1 MNDDIQAAADS
12 MAPLRVGRTDR
23 DGPRPPA
30 FQGMS
35 AGPARAA
42 DAPFAERTGPL
53 ARIWKRKATPRATQ
67 ALKAK
72 VLPAAAQAE
81 LFSAAAS
88 SIIARRDGRA
98 PYLAYDSFAGFDGAR
113 EPAEGFHLIDTTMMY
128 APRSGGVKRYLTA
141 KRAWLARHRPDI
153 DHTLVAP
160 GARTR
165 AEGQGMVSVSAAR
178 LPFGNGY
185 RMPASLTKWETVL
198 RILEPD
204 VIEAGDVFVPG
215 HAALYAGEAL
225 GVPVVG
231 FCHTDAAA
239 LAALHFGEWAEAP
252 TFSFWA
258 QAYQR
263 FDHVV
268 APSRHMAARLADAGV
283 TRMSIQQLGVDTE
296 LFHPARG
303 DRARLIRRLGLP
315 ANTRLLV
322 FAGRPAREKNID
334 SMVAA
339 VERLG
344 APYRLLLVGAGKD
357 VSWSPRVISLDFERD
372 PVRLAGL
379 LASCDA
385 ALHANENEIFGLFV
399 LEAMAAGLPVVG
411 SRRGGVGEL
420 IDESV
425 GQPADDVEP
434 AGLAAAIEALFA
446 RDLSELSAAARR
458 RAETRHGWDATFEAL
473 TGLYEDLIDGRAAAP
488 LALTA

>member
-1 MNDDIQAAADS
+1 M
-12 MAPLRVGRTDR
+12 
-23 DGPRPPA
+23 
-30 FQGMS
+30 
-35 AGPARAA
+35 
-42 DAPFAERTGPL
+42 
-53 ARIWKRKATPRATQ
+53 K

-72 VLPAAAQAE
+72 VLRPESSAE
-81 LFSAAAS
+81 LFNAAAN
-88 SIIARRDGRA
+88 SIIARRSGRVFDATA
-98 PYLAYDSFAGFDGAR
+98 PQFDNLIR
-113 EPAEGFHLIDTTMMY
+113 LEPDVATALTEPGNGGYHLLDTTMMW
-128 APRSGGVKRYLTA
+128 APKSGGVKRYLTA
-141 KRAWLARHRPDI
+141 KRAWLARRRPDI
-153 DHTLVAP
+153 RHTLVVP
-160 GARTR
+160 GARTA
-165 AEGQGMVSVSAAR
+165 AEGEGLVTVSATR
-178 LPFGNGY
+178 LPFGDGY
-185 RMPASLTKWETVL
+185 RMPASLSKWETVL
-198 RILEPD
+198 RLLEPD

-252 TFSFWA
+252 TFNFWA

-268 APSRHMAARLADAGV
+268 APSRHMAARLSEAGV
-283 TRMSIQQLGVDTE
+283 TRMSIQQLGVDTD

-303 DRARLIRRLGLP
+303 DRDALIRRLGVP

-344 APYRLLLVGAGKD
+344 GPYRLLLVGAGKD
-357 VSWSPRVISLDFERD
+357 VSWSPHVISLDYERD
-372 PVRLAGL
+372 PVKLAGL

-420 IDESV
+420 IDAAV
-425 GQPADDVEP
+425 GQPAQNVEP
-434 AGLAAAIEALFA
+434 GGLAEAIEALFA
-446 RDLSELSAAARR
+446 RDLPEISRAARR

-473 TGLYEDLIDGRAAAP
+473 TRLYAELRAGRVREP